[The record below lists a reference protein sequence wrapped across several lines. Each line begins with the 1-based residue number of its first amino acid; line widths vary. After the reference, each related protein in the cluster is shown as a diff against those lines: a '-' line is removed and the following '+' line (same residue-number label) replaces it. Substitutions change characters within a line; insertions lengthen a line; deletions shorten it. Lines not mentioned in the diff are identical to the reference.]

1 MFSGDYDVARSVYID
16 TFPESPFFDAWVP
29 RQMFL
34 GIDYDEVGNLSI
46 SREDTDIY
54 GIALGSN
61 PVVPENWKKFSMESQ
76 GVANLPKDCQVVVEW
91 DCYWAPTTSGEVHTV
106 AQSEGSVIAAFL
118 KMHAPESSVMPGND
132 EILQWIE
139 IHRDSQLVAAAA
151 LCRWQSGRVV
161 ISSVATHS
169 EYRGQGLGKELIN
182 QCLYAGWDL
191 GEKFLSLGVRHNNES
206 AQRLYAATGFR
217 LMHNFTYCERR

>member
-1 MFSGDYDVARSVYID
+1 MITNDFDLAAKEYERVSSG
-16 TFPESPFFDAWVP
+16 SPFFETWIP
-29 RQMFL
+29 RAQFL
-34 GIDYDEVGNLSI
+34 SAEFDGLGNISI
-46 SREDTDIY
+46 SREDDGIY
-54 GIALGSN
+54 GAAIGAA
-61 PVVPENWKKFSMESQ
+61 PVIPSIWKKFSMESQ
-76 GVANLPKDCQVVVEW
+76 GVANLPKDCKVVVEW
-91 DCYWAPTTSGEVHTV
+91 DCYWAPTTSGQVHKV

-139 IHRDSQLVAAAA
+139 IHRDNQLVAAAA

-206 AQRLYAATGFR
+206 AQRLYAATGFH